1 MDIFLTWTCQLKHE
15 KYTLADRNNPNVATG
30 FSDYFEFSHFETND
44 KEGFLSLV
52 ATWWHTSWRELLNT
66 EKDLETL
73 YQNDCTDSSD
83 SDCRQIHAVIKQV
96 TENDVENRNFQYLAT
111 SGYFVHDFE
120 ELNIK
125 KNLR

>member
-1 MDIFLTWTCQLKHE
+1 MLLQDSATISSFLILKPM
-15 KYTLADRNNPNVATG
+15 TRRV
-30 FSDYFEFSHFETND
+30 
-44 KEGFLSLV
+44 FLVLSPLDD
-52 ATWWHTSWRELLNT
+52 TPWCTSWRELLNT
-66 EKDLETL
+66 EQDLETL

-120 ELNIK
+120 ELNIE

>member
-1 MDIFLTWTCQLKHE
+1 MTPNFDHFFKLVSGLSGDRELFFLILHIKNYPKHHYILLIRVVTYP
-15 KYTLADRNNPNVATG
+15 KKLRAARY
-30 FSDYFEFSHFETND
+30 
-44 KEGFLSLV
+44 
-52 ATWWHTSWRELLNT
+52 WRELSNT
-66 EKDLETL
+66 EQDLETL

-120 ELNIK
+120 ELNIE